1 MKNKLIEHFA
11 GIIFVT
17 LTMLAMLWVVTAMT
31 ASAERKQHAGMEC
44 FGDLSYINF
53 NDPFERALLGDVI
66 NCYYPGRADKNDS
79 LFNAIVKFKQK
90 EFSDKLQ
97 DAHVAEGLSPAKIAD
112 ILGMYAGFLFIYI
125 FVMTLTYYGV
135 QTMASF
141 RFIYKKRLAA
151 MPSAGH
157 KLRRGLV
164 AFLAGLGTLLLFCP
178 AYVIA
183 YSIRTEFNT
192 DTVIFMILLGVISNG
207 VLITYANKFY
217 AFLVAE
223 SRKGYVDN
231 AIVKNLHAGYRFHS
245 AEGIALSSIVNP
257 VKKFRGHVFD
267 HIFRNARYQYLATI
281 KEQASF
287 LITGLI
293 IIEMA
298 LNIHG
303 HLNYE
308 MLRQLLYKNYAIVAV
323 IMLLIFYTVKMT
335 EIFADYLIYRE
346 NLKYENKNQ

>member
-1 MKNKLIEHFA
+1 MKQKILEHCA
-11 GIIFVT
+11 GMVFVT
-17 LTMLAMLWVVTAMT
+17 LAMIAAVWVVTALT
-31 ASAERKQHAGMEC
+31 AAAERKEHAGMDR
-44 FGDLSYINF
+44 FGDLSFINF
-53 NDPFERALLGDVI
+53 NSPFERALLRDVI
-66 NCYYPGRADKNDS
+66 NIYYPGRADRNDS
-79 LFNAIVKFKQK
+79 LFNAIAKFKEK

-97 DAHVAEGLSPAKIAD
+97 DAHVAERLTPARIVD
-112 ILGMYAGFLFIYI
+112 LLGMYAGFLIIYI
-125 FVMTLTYYGV
+125 FVMALTYYGV

-157 KLRRGLV
+157 KVRRGTV
-164 AFLAGLGTLLLFCP
+164 AFLAGLGALLLFCP

-192 DTVIFMILLGVISNG
+192 DTVVFMVLLGVISNG

-223 SRKGYVDN
+223 GRKGYVDS
-231 AIVKNLHAGYRFHS
+231 AVVKNLNAGYRFHS
-245 AEGIALSSIVNP
+245 ADGVSLASVLSP

-308 MLRQLLYKNYAIVAV
+308 MLRQLLYRNYSIVAA

-335 EIFADYLIYRE
+335 ELFADYLIYRE